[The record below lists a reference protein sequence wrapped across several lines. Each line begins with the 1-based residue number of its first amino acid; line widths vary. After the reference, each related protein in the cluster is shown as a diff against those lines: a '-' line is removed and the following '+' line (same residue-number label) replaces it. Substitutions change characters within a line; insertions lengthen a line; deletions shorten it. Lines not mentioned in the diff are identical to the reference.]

1 MEENKDYQVYRFD
14 YLTEGSQLKLEH
26 NVYCE
31 DVDISS
37 LITQGA
43 DALEALRQ
51 DSIDGEQKALAIVQ
65 AAAKQWEQQAA
76 VTQKLNRSL
85 EYLRTPEVAHT
96 GNEWRKTG
104 NWRDAEEISNR
115 VYKMTCSVWEDTK
128 YDRETKQSVPVAWYV
143 TWDVYVNSPKEGYG
157 EKIAGQNQKRYTDK
171 AAAMKYLDGRKKLI
185 QKVALSGEPE
195 ERRLLWMS
203 RPCGT
208 YCLSEREVYLQ
219 ESNENKVWMFYH
231 EQTNDPILAYAL
243 TLDGLQDG
251 KVTGTIYPLDY
262 PSHVERVKS
271 LSCPID
277 RVTVTFEDGV
287 QFTLPYQSRR
297 RQINEL
303 MPEHGTPKSMQ
314 YAPESERELAVI
326 LRRERLKRDYHAK
339 PGNVQEYM
347 EKLKKASMRGRLKE
361 AQAAVAAPGRGAPHK
376 GGLDR

>member
-128 YDRETKQSVPVAWYV
+128 YDRETKQSVPVA
-143 TWDVYVNSPKEGYG
+143 
-157 EKIAGQNQKRYTDK
+157 
-171 AAAMKYLDGRKKLI
+171 
-185 QKVALSGEPE
+185 
-195 ERRLLWMS
+195 
-203 RPCGT
+203 
-208 YCLSEREVYLQ
+208 
-219 ESNENKVWMFYH
+219 
-231 EQTNDPILAYAL
+231 
-243 TLDGLQDG
+243 
-251 KVTGTIYPLDY
+251 
-262 PSHVERVKS
+262 
-271 LSCPID
+271 
-277 RVTVTFEDGV
+277 
-287 QFTLPYQSRR
+287 
-297 RQINEL
+297 
-303 MPEHGTPKSMQ
+303 
-314 YAPESERELAVI
+314 
-326 LRRERLKRDYHAK
+326 
-339 PGNVQEYM
+339 
-347 EKLKKASMRGRLKE
+347 
-361 AQAAVAAPGRGAPHK
+361 
-376 GGLDR
+376 

>member
-1 MEENKDYQVYRFD
+1 MNTEIAEYIKNHIREYLPPEYQEAHTQHYKEDF
-14 YLTEGSQLKLEH
+14 
-26 NVYCE
+26 
-31 DVDISS
+31 DVD
-37 LITQGA
+37 
-43 DALEALRQ
+43 
-51 DSIDGEQKALAIVQ
+51 
-65 AAAKQWEQQAA
+65 
-76 VTQKLNRSL
+76 
-85 EYLRTPEVAHT
+85 
-96 GNEWRKTG
+96 
-104 NWRDAEEISNR
+104 
-115 VYKMTCSVWEDTK
+115 
-128 YDRETKQSVPVAWYV
+128 
-143 TWDVYVNSPKEGYG
+143 KE
-157 EKIAGQNQKRYTDK
+157 
-171 AAAMKYLDGRKKLI
+171 LI

>member
-143 TWDVYVNSPKEGYG
+143 TWDVYVNP
-157 EKIAGQNQKRYTDK
+157 
-171 AAAMKYLDGRKKLI
+171 
-185 QKVALSGEPE
+185 
-195 ERRLLWMS
+195 
-203 RPCGT
+203 
-208 YCLSEREVYLQ
+208 
-219 ESNENKVWMFYH
+219 
-231 EQTNDPILAYAL
+231 
-243 TLDGLQDG
+243 
-251 KVTGTIYPLDY
+251 
-262 PSHVERVKS
+262 
-271 LSCPID
+271 
-277 RVTVTFEDGV
+277 
-287 QFTLPYQSRR
+287 RR
-297 RQINEL
+297 RD
-303 MPEHGTPKSMQ
+303 MG
-314 YAPESERELAVI
+314 
-326 LRRERLKRDYHAK
+326 KR
-339 PGNVQEYM
+339 
-347 EKLKKASMRGRLKE
+347 S
-361 AQAAVAAPGRGAPHK
+361 PGRTRNAIPTK
-376 GGLDR
+376 PPL

>member
-143 TWDVYVNSPKEGYG
+143 TWDVYVNSPEGG
-157 EKIAGQNQKRYTDK
+157 IWGKDRRA
-171 AAAMKYLDGRKKLI
+171 
-185 QKVALSGEPE
+185 EPE
-195 ERRLLWMS
+195 
-203 RPCGT
+203 
-208 YCLSEREVYLQ
+208 
-219 ESNENKVWMFYH
+219 
-231 EQTNDPILAYAL
+231 
-243 TLDGLQDG
+243 TL
-251 KVTGTIYPLDY
+251 Y
-262 PSHVERVKS
+262 R
-271 LSCPID
+271 
-277 RVTVTFEDGV
+277 
-287 QFTLPYQSRR
+287 QSRR
-297 RQINEL
+297 YEIPGWAQ
-303 MPEHGTPKSMQ
+303 
-314 YAPESERELAVI
+314 ESLLPPVYRNLSADS
-326 LRRERLKRDYHAK
+326 KRI
-339 PGNVQEYM
+339 
-347 EKLKKASMRGRLKE
+347 
-361 AQAAVAAPGRGAPHK
+361 
-376 GGLDR
+376 